1 VTDDLVVEGI
11 EPSPPELPEEDPI
24 QRRGIPP
31 LVWLLEWVTIIGA
44 ALLLAFGV
52 RAFVLQTYY
61 IPTGSMEPTLHI
73 GDRILV
79 FKLAYVFG
87 SPQRGD
93 VVVFKAPARE
103 AVDCGDSYVPDLV
116 KRIVGLP
123 GETISSVHNVIFI
136 DHRPLEQ
143 PWAHYEP
150 LDVAP
155 ITPQTIPA
163 NHYFMIGDNQPNSCD
178 SRYWG
183 TIPRSS
189 IIGEAVFKIWPLS
202 QFGTI

>member
-1 VTDDLVVEGI
+1 MVGGT
-11 EPSPPELPEEDPI
+11 EPSLPEQSEEAHI

-31 LVWLLEWVTIIGA
+31 LVWLLEWVTIIAA

-52 RAFVLQTYY
+52 RAFVLQTYF

-79 FKLAYVFG
+79 FKLAYLFS
-87 SPQRGD
+87 SPERGD
-93 VVVFKAPARE
+93 VVVFKAPASE
-103 AVDCGDSYVPDLV
+103 AVDCGDAYVPDLV

-123 GETISSVHNVIFI
+123 GETISSVRNVIFI
-136 DHRPLEQ
+136 DHKPLAQ
-143 PWAHYEP
+143 PWAHYQP
-150 LDVAP
+150 LDVQP

-202 QFGTI
+202 QFGPI